1 MCWIHVSIQFHLGLF
16 CEFETDILRPLFRNR
31 GKIDNHQMNIFISN
45 EPQTLRTNASVGDGS
60 H

>member
-31 GKIDNHQMNIFISN
+31 GKIDNHQMNIFISKRGDRDH
-45 EPQTLRTNASVGDGS
+45 EHYEQTPV
-60 H
+60 